1 MELLKQRIKRDGI
14 AISQDVLLVDSFLNH
29 QVDVFLMREIGR
41 EFAAIFRGAGITRV
55 ATIESSGIA
64 PAVMC
69 ALEMGLPMVT
79 LKKSTS
85 SILSEEILQ
94 TGVFSFTK
102 GSGYQLTLKSR
113 FIQPDDC
120 VLIIDDF
127 LANGEA
133 ALGAAR
139 LVNMAG
145 ARVGGI
151 GIVIEKAFQKGRK
164 RLIEAGY
171 NPVSLAVIERMER
184 GNIEFAPDGYTL

>member
-1 MELLKQRIKRDGI
+1 M
-14 AISQDVLLVDSFLNH
+14 
-29 QVDVFLMREIGR
+29 
-41 EFAAIFRGAGITRV
+41 
-55 ATIESSGIA
+55 
-64 PAVMC
+64 
-69 ALEMGLPMVT
+69 
-79 LKKSTS
+79 
-85 SILSEEILQ
+85 
-94 TGVFSFTK
+94 
-102 GSGYQLTLKSR
+102 
-113 FIQPDDC
+113 
-120 VLIIDDF
+120 LIIDDF